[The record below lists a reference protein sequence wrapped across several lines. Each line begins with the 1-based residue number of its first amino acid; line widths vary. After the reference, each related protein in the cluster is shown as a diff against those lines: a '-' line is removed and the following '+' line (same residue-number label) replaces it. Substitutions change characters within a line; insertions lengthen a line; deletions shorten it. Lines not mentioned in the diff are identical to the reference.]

1 MQLHYRSDKL
11 PACRWQLAR
20 ISHKRSA
27 ALREIGTG
35 VTSTRFATLQ
45 GVDPVAPAHLRRDH
59 ARTRSPFAREDLY
72 GKCGLSDEASWKLA
86 ATLK

>member
-45 GVDPVAPAHLRRDH
+45 GVR
-59 ARTRSPFAREDLY
+59 
-72 GKCGLSDEASWKLA
+72 LSQRWFTTGRGTKRPRLFEALQILDRFPRGA
-86 ATLK
+86 DGVIPLFL